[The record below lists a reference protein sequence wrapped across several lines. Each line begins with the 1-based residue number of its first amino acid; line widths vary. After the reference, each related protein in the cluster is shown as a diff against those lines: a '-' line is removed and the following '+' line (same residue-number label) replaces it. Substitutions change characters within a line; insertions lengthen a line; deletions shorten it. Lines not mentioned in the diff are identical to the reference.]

1 MNEQPLLLDSNANCA
16 RTGVVPPKR
25 VLFVDDDQNILDGTK
40 RTLHSMRT
48 EWQMAFSTSGEQ
60 ALRKLEES
68 EFDVIVTD
76 MRMPGMSGSELL
88 TEVLQRYP
96 SMVRIVLSG
105 TVEHDLVLRSAATAH
120 QYLVKPCD
128 AATLRAT
135 LDTALRIREIL
146 KSPKLRSLVS
156 RVTSLPSLPS
166 VHAKLVE
173 SLENPEISSREM
185 GEIIAQDVGMTAKLL
200 QLANSAFF
208 GLYRYVASPSE
219 AAIYLGLD
227 TIRALTLSTGVFSV
241 FHESGAAEPFIGQ
254 LQRHSMRV
262 GIVANAIAK
271 HESLPKKICDSSLIG
286 GLLHDVGKLVLAA
299 NCPEEYDEVLTSARK
314 EGVACHERERQV
326 FGATH
331 AEIGAYLL
339 WLWGLPDEMCKAVAF
354 HHKPADCSA
363 TGFPAAAAIHVADAL
378 EHEVEGAPDP
388 LYRVEM
394 DMNYLYTTGLVDHV
408 PEWRRLH
415 NELVNRGEQA

>member
-1 MNEQPLLLDSNANCA
+1 MNEQPQLLDDVGKCVNAA
-16 RTGVVPPKR
+16 VSISKR
-25 VLFVDDDQNILDGTK
+25 VLFVDDEQNILDGIK
-40 RTLHSMRT
+40 RTLYNMRS
-48 EWQMAFSTSGEQ
+48 EWEMAFCVSAEE
-60 ALRKLEES
+60 ALKTLEEC

-105 TVEHDLVLRSAATAH
+105 TVEHDLVLRSATTAH

-128 AATLRAT
+128 ASTLRAT
-135 LDTALRIREIL
+135 LETALRIREIL
-146 KSPKLRSLVS
+146 ISPKLRSLVS
-156 RVTSLPSLPS
+156 RVTSLPSLPA

-185 GEIIAQDVGMTAKLL
+185 GDIISQDVGMTAKLL

-227 TIRALTLSTGVFSV
+227 TIRALTLSTGVFSA
-241 FHESGAAEPFIGQ
+241 FHQSGAAEPFIGQ
-254 LQRHSMRV
+254 LQRHSIKV
-262 GIVANAIAK
+262 GMLANIIAK
-271 HESLPKKICDSSLIG
+271 RENLPKKLCDASLIG

-299 NCPEEYDEVLTSARK
+299 NYPREYDEVLAVANK
-314 EGVACHERERQV
+314 EGSACHEIERQA

-331 AEIGAYLL
+331 A
-339 WLWGLPDEMCKAVAF
+339 
-354 HHKPADCSA
+354 
-363 TGFPAAAAIHVADAL
+363 
-378 EHEVEGAPDP
+378 
-388 LYRVEM
+388 
-394 DMNYLYTTGLVDHV
+394 
-408 PEWRRLH
+408 
-415 NELVNRGEQA
+415 